1 MKMDHGREIKRID
14 NSIKESEIDTFSL
27 LSTIWR
33 NKIIVILSI
42 LFCVAVGIAY
52 IKFMAVPMYRAQA
65 TVVMESRESEVVGL
79 SSVLGGLS
87 TDSSVVKTEVEVL
100 RGRTLMGRVADEL
113 RLAEDPEF
121 NSALRPQ
128 GFVARARSFI
138 FGAPPAPAAV
148 DPSQRRDSVVSALL
162 NRVTITNVPQSLVFQ
177 IGVESEAAAKSA
189 RIADTV
195 ARLYIDDQVQ
205 VKFDATERA
214 AQWLSGQVAELK
226 GELEKSEEAIRRFQ
240 SDTSVIDATVLAV
253 LDRQLKDTRERRA
266 STEAQVASL
275 EAQREAIAHAATPEI
290 ASAMFSDPQLNDLA
304 ANAADGDAGAR
315 AAFDARLRYLQRQ
328 LDQDTQRL
336 RGQAASLAIAE
347 GNLAANIEQQSQD
360 LIQLDQ
366 MTRETEASRLLYEHF
381 QTRMKEA
388 VAQQGIQQADSRV
401 LSNAV
406 TPGAPASPR
415 KPLIVAM
422 MAVLG
427 LILGCALV
435 LIREML
441 ASGVR
446 TANDLEALTGRVVLG
461 QVPVMPDRDRA
472 RLLGYLAQNPTSAAA
487 EAVRNLRTSIL
498 LSDIDKAPRVIA
510 VTSAVPGEGKT
521 TLSLALAQNL
531 TLMGKKVL
539 IIEGD
544 IRRRSF
550 KRHLNLPRTQG
561 LVTVLAGEARL
572 ENVVQPITG
581 LGDVLIGEKAATNAA
596 DLFSS
601 EAFSAMLAEAQE
613 QYDIV
618 IIDTPPVL
626 VVPDAR
632 VIAPK
637 VDATVFVVHWDRTST
652 TQVQEGL
659 RMLDMPNTRL
669 AGLVLSQIDPKG
681 MRRYGYGERYGAYA
695 AYGGKYYLTE

>member
-1 MKMDHGREIKRID
+1 
-14 NSIKESEIDTFSL
+14 
-27 LSTIWR
+27 
-33 NKIIVILSI
+33 
-42 LFCVAVGIAY
+42 
-52 IKFMAVPMYRAQA
+52 MYRAQA